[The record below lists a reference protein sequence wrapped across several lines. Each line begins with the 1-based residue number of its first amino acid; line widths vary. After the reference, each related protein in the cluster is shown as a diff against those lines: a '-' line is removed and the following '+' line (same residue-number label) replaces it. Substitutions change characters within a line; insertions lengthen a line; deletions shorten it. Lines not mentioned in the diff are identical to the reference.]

1 MKAAN
6 RGGPPGK
13 GRQRSGAKPH
23 GSVTD
28 ALREEAERGWAVED
42 RKSAKALRRGAAKR
56 GKPTGGSPTARS
68 KP

>member
-6 RGGPPGK
+6 RGGSPGK

-28 ALREEAERGWAVED
+28 ALREEAERGRAAED
-42 RKSAKALRRGAAKR
+42 RRAEDARRRDATKCGKGLSRSADPR
-56 GKPTGGSPTARS
+56 
-68 KP
+68 